1 MSRTARILLA
11 LGLLALAASVVF
23 SARRVERLTIRANDL
38 DLLPAGS
45 EVLDVDDSIRNTFG
59 SDERVIIALTNSRRE
74 VTDPLFLDDI
84 RFFGREMERSPN
96 IRLLLFDR
104 LARARFVAAPVAG
117 EPWLLHPPDGAWIAA
132 ALRQTAIRGK
142 LGAGRSR
149 HTAFLETPAF
159 TGSGVKDIDRRA
171 HLAFAA
177 LDRRRPGEYRL
188 RVVGRQVVLNG
199 LGEAL
204 FEDLQVLLPWTM
216 LIIFGLFGWIFRSL
230 WMAAL
235 AVFQSGLCVLYTMA
249 ALQVLGHPISITTA
263 MIPVLLTVLGIADD
277 LHLYSEYLYLRQQ
290 HPEIPTFSLVWRGVR
305 KVFFPC
311 TATTLTT
318 AIGFA
323 SFMPT
328 DVPGLC
334 IFGLVASIGVCF
346 SWLLTT
352 TVVPVF
358 LALVPIRRLPSWTRV
373 PSLSIHPF
381 LLRGAFPVVLTL
393 LVVPGIVRLHV
404 DDGWSQN
411 FRPTHPIVQDVR
423 WFEKESVGVYQ
434 FDVMLTRN
442 DGRAWTEPAA
452 LRSVEAFQQ
461 AVDRTPGVT
470 ASLALPDLV
479 RDRAWEL
486 GDPGAQRPP
495 LPASRPAIEG
505 LLRTYRLFNEDV
517 FLRLFLDRGA
527 RSTRLIFATAKDDY
541 GTSTKVRQVLDAQL
555 ARSFP
560 PSAGGSPQGPV
571 TAAVGG
577 SAERGR
583 VLIESVTSSQGISVA
598 ASLVMSWVTL
608 GFASRQWKKSF
619 RCILAICW
627 ALLLVLGVAGW
638 AGLPLGVASSCFLA
652 LGIGIGL
659 DYGIHLAFHGDE
671 ENEDEAGAVQRRVMT
686 NVLVVGIGLSVFLLS
701 ANPTVARLG
710 LLIVL
715 SMAASGYTAIVTFS
729 GKLLVDR
736 ERRRRLHP
744 EAALPAAAP
753 ALGLLNEES

>member
-1 MSRTARILLA
+1 MSPRARILLPRFLLA
-11 LGLLALAASVVF
+11 LGLAALAASVVF
-23 SARRVERLTIRANDL
+23 SVRRVERLRISANDL
-38 DLLPAGS
+38 DLLPAGA
-45 EVLDVDDSIRNTFG
+45 EVLDVDKTVRDTFG
-59 SDERVIIALTNSRRE
+59 SDERVILALTNSRRE
-74 VTDPLFLDDI
+74 VTDPAFVDDV
-84 RFFGREMERSPN
+84 RFFSDTMGTSFN
-96 IRLLLFDR
+96 IRMLLFDR
-104 LARARFVAAPVAG
+104 LTRARYVRQPVAG
-117 EPWLLHPPDGAWIAA
+117 EPWLLHPPDGGWIAA

-149 HTAFLETPAF
+149 HTAFLEAPAL
-159 TGSGVKDIDRRA
+159 SGRGVRDIEDQARE
-171 HLAFAA
+171 AFAA
-177 LDRRRPGEYRL
+177 LDHRRPGEYRL

-204 FEDLQVLLPWTM
+204 FNDLQVLLPWTM

-249 ALQVLGHPISITTA
+249 ALQLLGHPISITTA

-277 LHLYSEYLYLRQQ
+277 LHLYSEYLHLRQQ
-290 HPEIPTFSLVWRGVR
+290 HPDVPTFSLVWRGVR

-411 FRPTHPIVQDVR
+411 FRPNHPIVKDVR

-442 DGRAWTEPAA
+442 DGHAWTEPGA

-495 LPASRPAIEG
+495 LPASRPAVEG
-505 LLRTYRLFNEDV
+505 VLRTYRLFNEDV

-541 GTSTKVRQVLDAQL
+541 GTSTKVRQALDARL
-555 ARSFP
+555 AESFP
-560 PSAGGSPQGPV
+560 PGAGGSPPIV

-583 VLIESVTSSQGISVA
+583 VLIQSVTSSQGISVA

-619 RCILAICW
+619 RCILAIVW

-638 AGLPLGVASSCFLA
+638 AGVPLGVASSCFLA

-659 DYGIHLAFHGDE
+659 DYGIHLAFHGDD

-715 SMAASGYTAIVTFS
+715 SMVASGYTAIVTFS
-729 GKLLVDR
+729 GRLLVDR
-736 ERRRRLHP
+736 ERQRR
-744 EAALPAAAP
+744 AQAP
-753 ALGLLNEES
+753 SAPPLGLVNEES